1 MSAIDEVLHL
11 LPAYVAD
18 ELDAAERERVER
30 ALAGS
35 PRLREEL
42 GRYQR
47 LFVLLAAL
55 ADEDVALGTTAERRM
70 LRQLAI
76 GWYLGGVV
84 RFVEGVAGAYGRAL
98 IHYLGGGGAPRPQ
111 QGGR

>member
-1 MSAIDEVLHL
+1 MSALDEVLDL
-11 LPAYVAD
+11 LPAYAAD
-18 ELDAAERERVER
+18 ELAAAERERVAR
-30 ALAGS
+30 ALAAS

-42 GRYQR
+42 ARYRR

-55 ADEDVALGTTAERRM
+55 ADEEVALGATAERRL

-98 IHYLGGGGAPRPQ
+98 LHYLGGGRAPRPQ

>member
-1 MSAIDEVLHL
+1 MSATDEVLSL

-30 ALAGS
+30 ALAAA
-35 PRLREEL
+35 PRLRDEL
-42 GRYQR
+42 VRYRR

-55 ADEDVALGTTAERRM
+55 ADEEVALGATAERRM

-98 IHYLGGGGAPRPQ
+98 IHYLGGGRAPRSQ

>member
-1 MSAIDEVLHL
+1 VSAIDEVLNL

-18 ELDAAERERVER
+18 ELDAAARERVER
-30 ALAGS
+30 ALAQS
-35 PRLREEL
+35 PQLRDEL
-42 GRYQR
+42 VRYRR

-55 ADEDVALGTTAERRM
+55 ADEEVTLGVSAERRM

-76 GWYLGGVV
+76 GWFLGGAA
-84 RFVEGVAGAYGRAL
+84 RFVEGLVGAYGRAL
-98 IHYLGGGGAPRPQ
+98 IHYLGGGRARRSQ